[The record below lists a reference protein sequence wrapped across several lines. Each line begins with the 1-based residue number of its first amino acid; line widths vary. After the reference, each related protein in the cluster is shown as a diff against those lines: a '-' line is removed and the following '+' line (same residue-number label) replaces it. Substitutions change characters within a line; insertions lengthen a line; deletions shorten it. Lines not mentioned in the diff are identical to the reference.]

1 MQDADG
7 AQYLL
12 RITKRERAISRAEN
26 FAYQKKLFALGVAMP
41 EPVEAGKCEEGAY
54 TLERFLPGEDA
65 RQALPIPP
73 KEEQYALGLEA
84 GRILRLIHSVP
95 APEGTPDWE
104 ERFNRKIDR
113 KIALYRDC
121 PIRFEGDSRVLSY
134 LAQNRSLLADR
145 PQSLQHGDYH
155 LGNMMLC
162 GKTLCVIDFDRLDFG
177 DPEEEFN
184 RIVWCAAASPEFA
197 SGRIDGYF
205 EEAKIPEEF
214 WRRMLLYIASNTL
227 SSIPWAIPFG
237 EGEIETMKRQA
248 RDVLEFSQG
257 FTRPVPLWYCGKKA

>member
-1 MQDADG
+1 MQDANG

-26 FAYQKKLFALGVAMP
+26 FAYQKKLYVLGAAMP

-65 RQALPIPP
+65 RQALPLLP

-121 PIRFEGDSRVLSY
+121 LSGSRAIPASFPICRKTVRCLPTARSRS
-134 LAQNRSLLADR
+134 STADR
-145 PQSLQHGDYH
+145 KS
-155 LGNMMLC
+155 
-162 GKTLCVIDFDRLDFG
+162 V
-177 DPEEEFN
+177 
-184 RIVWCAAASPEFA
+184 V
-197 SGRIDGYF
+197 
-205 EEAKIPEEF
+205 
-214 WRRMLLYIASNTL
+214 
-227 SSIPWAIPFG
+227 
-237 EGEIETMKRQA
+237 
-248 RDVLEFSQG
+248 
-257 FTRPVPLWYCGKKA
+257 